1 MKSAQVPEEVK
12 SGHWFFE
19 LLTRLAPKPEEVVV
33 TGTPEEMIAEA
44 AQKAFWISTSLGAVP
59 GPLGLATILPEI
71 SAVTKIQIGL
81 VHKIAKYHHQLETL
95 NHPILLLVFANAL
108 GLAVGNQLVR
118 RVGVRLVVRALSA
131 PIIERIARAIGLE
144 IAAKITQR
152 IAGRWV
158 VLIAAPLLGYFSRK
172 MTQKIGREAQR
183 LFAGV
188 IEIEPV
194 RRCLQGH
201 EVAGD
206 AKFCP
211 DCGAKIPAAAG
222 GIYDL

>member
-1 MKSAQVPEEVK
+1 MNDYRMPEEVK
-12 SGHWFFE
+12 SGHWFYA
-19 LLTRLAPKPEEVVV
+19 LLTGLAPKPEDVVV

-44 AQKAFWISTSLGAVP
+44 AKKAFWVSTSLGAVP

-81 VHKIAKYHHQLETL
+81 VHKIAKYHHKLETL
-95 NHPILLLVFANAL
+95 NHSILLLVFANAL

-131 PIIERIARAIGLE
+131 PIIERIARAIGLQ

-158 VLIAAPLLGYFSRK
+158 VLIAAPLFGLFSRK
-172 MTQKIGREAQR
+172 MTQKIGREAQD

-188 IEIEPV
+188 IEIELAPPDI
-194 RRCLQGH
+194 RGREMPPAPAFNPESGKKGPD
-201 EVAGD
+201 GD
-206 AKFCP
+206 
-211 DCGAKIPAAAG
+211 GR
-222 GIYDL
+222 IYDL